1 MYILKTYACTI
12 IIQNSFF
19 SEIKKKKLITVPKK
33 MLFKTK

>member
-19 SEIKKKKLITVPKK
+19 FWNLKKKINNSTEKNV
-33 MLFKTK
+33 